1 MYLGL
6 LHFITMDENIFTVI
20 RNTEAVVLHRA
31 SGRQW
36 QILSSVILFFILQV
50 SVRMKVSDLF
60 ALQKGP

>member
-20 RNTEAVVLHRA
+20 RNTEAVVLQRGQWSYY
-31 SGRQW
+31 SG

-50 SVRMKVSDLF
+50 MLE
-60 ALQKGP
+60 